1 MISENTFKNTD
12 PGGAG
17 VGILLSGSMAIGLT
31 ISTQDCGGDNFQ
43 QSLSQLADVTLAGVN
58 NGDPIYI
65 LNREVKTNYYYFQ
78 ITPFTHTTPLAGVD
92 CTVTSFN
99 PFIESIGF
107 KGSDFDIIF
116 NNASSPRESRYIQDV
131 DRKNDAIKPS
141 NVDNLL
147 LDTAIK
153 ASTPDSNYT
162 SLANT
167 SGRYIG
173 TKTSITTYGV
183 DAAIAGTLF
192 KGGEYLLSTANTNIC
207 SQSIAERVI
216 NDFLFSKN
224 SLVIENTEYPTVVFE
239 PLYTANN
246 ATVTLIQTD
255 LTLNEN
261 LDIKVGDVL
270 KYGINTYEYVEVIS
284 VSHPNASTTYLQV
297 NREYYREFDPNMGN
311 YSVSNNK
318 FTLTRVLG
326 DSIYKTDSSKIY
338 KLVNKKLWVSVTDTV
353 VIVDKNSKVIINAT
367 ICNI

>member
-31 ISTQDCGGDNFQ
+31 ISTQDCGGDNYQ
-43 QSLSQLADVTLAGVN
+43 QSLSKLADVTLTGVN
-58 NGDPIYI
+58 NGNPIYI
-65 LNREVKTNYYYFQ
+65 LNKEVKTNYYYFQ
-78 ITPFTHTTPLAGVD
+78 ITPFTHTTPLAGGD
-92 CTVTSFN
+92 CTLISFN
-99 PFIESIGF
+99 PFEESIGF
-107 KGSDFDIIF
+107 KGSDFDILF
-116 NNASSPRESRYIQDV
+116 NNASLSRESRYIQDV
-131 DRKNDAIKPS
+131 DRRKDVIVPS

-192 KGGEYLLSTANTNIC
+192 EGEDYPLITANTNIC
-207 SQSIAERVI
+207 SQSLSERDT
-216 NDFLFSKN
+216 NNFLFSKN
-224 SLVIENTEYPTVVFE
+224 SLATENTVYPTVVFE
-239 PLYTANN
+239 PLYTDNN
-246 ATVTLIQTD
+246 ATITLAQTD

-270 KYGINTYEYVEVIS
+270 KYGINIYEYVEVIS
-284 VSHPNASTTYLQV
+284 VSHPNASTTYLGV
-297 NREYYREFDPNMGN
+297 NREHYREFDPNMVN

-338 KLVNKKLWVSVTDTV
+338 KLVNKKLWVSVIDTV

-367 ICNI
+367 VCNI